1 MDKVLPKDGENGQS
15 AKKRMRAEFKAL
27 GLSKE
32 EADKKTEEVYQ
43 AYVLSKYDKTKQKKE
58 VKKEEPKVEVK
69 KEEPKSVSVETGVQT
84 ETEKPKINYV
94 LFQRDYSRAHKK
106 DNKPVPK
113 KEIEDAFKK
122 AGGTIKEKPQCSTES
137 NAVTKNLKKNIAK
150 LAEGGEV
157 IITYKKK

>member
-1 MDKVLPKDGENGQS
+1 MFILFFVGP
-15 AKKRMRAEFKAL
+15 
-27 GLSKE
+27 
-32 EADKKTEEVYQ
+32 VI
-43 AYVLSKYDKTKQKKE
+43 YDKIFPTAIPDREIVVVISIKDAIHE
-58 VKKEEPKVEVK
+58 LK